1 MKSLFVFVAFYCAMV
16 FLLLYTPEFILAQD
30 SLQNVTTAVAA
41 PEPPLPP
48 QDIHDMHHG
57 YDEPYHP
64 TTPSQDFV
72 QMIGDLTPLVG
83 FIAFFLA
90 IVTMFKGFFDYR
102 LKSRMVE
109 KGISDESLKNYFMPA
124 KPDLGLYDSLK
135 WGLVAA
141 GLGLGLT
148 IANYLPVGLMSIG
161 VVVLFTA
168 IGFIG
173 YFMVV
178 SKRFLKDE

>member
-1 MKSLFVFVAFYCAMV
+1 MKTFLFQLVALITLSI
-16 FLLLYTPEFILAQD
+16 LLLACFELIQAQD
-30 SLQNVTTAVAA
+30 SLQTQTTVVLP
-41 PEPPLPP
+41 PEPPSHQLVYE
-48 QDIHDMHHG
+48 D
-57 YDEPYHP
+57 PYRP
-64 TTPSQDFV
+64 STPSQDFV
-72 QMIGDLTPLVG
+72 HTIEELTPLAG
-83 FIAFFLA
+83 FIAFFLT
-90 IVTMFKGFFDYR
+90 IVTMFKAFFDYR

-109 KGISDESLKNYFMPA
+109 KGISDESLKNYFLPA
-124 KPDLGLYDSLK
+124 NPELGLYDSLK

-148 IANYLPVGLMSIG
+148 IANYLPIGLMSVG

-178 SKRFLKDE
+178 SKRFLKED

>member
-1 MKSLFVFVAFYCAMV
+1 MKSFFVFVAFYCAMV
-16 FLLLYTPEFILAQD
+16 FLLLYTSELVIAQD
-30 SLQNVTTAVAA
+30 SLQTVTTTTTTPV
-41 PEPPLPP
+41 PPSPP
-48 QDIHDMHHG
+48 DMHDMHHG
-57 YDEPYHP
+57 YEEPYHP

-72 QMIGDLTPLVG
+72 KMIGDMTPLVG

-124 KPDLGLYDSLK
+124 KPDLGLYESLK